1 MKDTVK
7 SMSLHAFI
15 RLVAL
20 SALLVVTPKAAFA
33 ETASQP
39 WPISIRNQI
48 DRIGNVEYRLRK
60 SAANLCSDSD
70 TLTGIKVDYIGA
82 YATGDQQVVREYAGL
97 GDAPQV
103 ISVAAGSPAESAGI
117 QVGDDILSVN
127 GALISQLH
135 TQSDDTALLAD
146 QIEERLA
153 ATPEGRDVTLVLE
166 RGGQPV
172 TVSFKGETAC
182 ATRFILK
189 TGKGLTAYSDGNNV
203 ALSGKLVDF
212 ARNAD
217 ELAIFAGHELAHVV
231 ARDGKASGLG
241 QRRAME
247 DRADILGADLMRCAG
262 FDVNRGLA
270 IWQRYNKRDWLRW
283 LRGPSHRNVPE
294 RIRRIEAHLESVPMV
309 CPPEVPPLAD

>member
-1 MKDTVK
+1 
-7 SMSLHAFI
+7 MSLHAFA
-15 RLVAL
+15 RSVAL
-20 SALLVVTPKAAFA
+20 TALLVVAPKAAFA

-60 SAANLCSDSD
+60 SAANLCSDSS
-70 TLTGIKVDYIGA
+70 TLTGIKLDYIDA

-97 GDAPQV
+97 GDAPQI
-103 ISVAAGSPAESAGI
+103 ISVATGSPAESAGV

-127 GALISQLH
+127 GVSFSQLH
-135 TQSDDTALLAD
+135 TESDDSALLAD

-153 ATPEGRDVTLVLE
+153 ATLVLE
-166 RGGQPV
+166 RNGRPF
-172 TVSFKGETAC
+172 TVSFQGETAC
-182 ATRFILK
+182 VTRFILK

-203 ALSGKLVDF
+203 ALSANLVDF
-212 ARNAD
+212 AQNAD
-217 ELAIFAGHELAHVV
+217 ELAVFAGHELAHVV
-231 ARDGKASGLG
+231 ARDGKARGLR

-247 DRADILGADLMRCAG
+247 DRADIFGADLMRCAG
-262 FDVNRGLA
+262 FDVDRGIA

-283 LRGPSHRNVPE
+283 LRGPRHRNVPE
-294 RIRRIEAHLESVPMV
+294 RIRRIEAHVESVPMT